1 LRKLHLRKKT
11 IDKLPG
17 YELRIRDR
25 NLTIQDFLCE
35 VNDFFENAELPRL
48 WPQGNH
54 NCYGCDLCC
63 HEPLPVS
70 SIDVEQIC
78 QATGSIF
85 SQAFKYL
92 WVETQGNII
101 DITLRRRRD
110 GSCIFLRKDSTCS
123 IYQYRPFLCQT
134 YICCQTSPEM
144 EEVRSTIVNQGMDEL
159 VRKSLLLFNSRGL
172 ELPVNKGNKK
182 YIKIGDWKKNKF
194 SGKSSYSDILIKDI
208 LPSDLMRH
216 LLL

>member
-1 LRKLHLRKKT
+1 
-11 IDKLPG
+11 
-17 YELRIRDR
+17 
-25 NLTIQDFLCE
+25 
-35 VNDFFENAELPRL
+35 
-48 WPQGNH
+48 
-54 NCYGCDLCC
+54 
-63 HEPLPVS
+63 
-70 SIDVEQIC
+70 
-78 QATGSIF
+78 
-85 SQAFKYL
+85 
-92 WVETQGNII
+92 
-101 DITLRRRRD
+101 
-110 GSCIFLRKDSTCS
+110 
-123 IYQYRPFLCQT
+123 
-134 YICCQTSPEM
+134 M